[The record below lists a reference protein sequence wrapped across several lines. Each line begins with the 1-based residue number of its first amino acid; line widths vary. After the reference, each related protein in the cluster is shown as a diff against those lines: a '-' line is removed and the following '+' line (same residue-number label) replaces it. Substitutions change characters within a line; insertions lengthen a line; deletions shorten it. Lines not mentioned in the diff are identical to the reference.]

1 MPKASCVLLIDKI
14 NKLFLSVSL
23 KTDKTDFNLPGGKVE
38 KSETF
43 KQAAIR
49 EMKEETGLNI
59 KEKNLAIFQE
69 DIVDNY
75 NVITFITNKWS
86 GKIYTQEKG
95 IVKWLPY
102 IYLTKSK
109 TWEKE
114 NSDLYIKLMAME
126 DEHYI

>member
-59 KEKNLAIFQE
+59 KEENLAIFQE
-69 DIVDNY
+69 NIVKNY
-75 NVITFITNKWS
+75 YVITFITNKWS
-86 GKIYTQEKG
+86 GEIYTQEKG

-102 IYLTKSK
+102 IY
-109 TWEKE
+109 
-114 NSDLYIKLMAME
+114 
-126 DEHYI
+126 